1 MSERIVAV
9 VPIRSLRNG
18 KTRLAPVLGVDDR
31 EALLQRVAAGV
42 IDAAIHA
49 GSIDT
54 ILVVS
59 PDAETL
65 AWAAAL
71 GPPVVPLPQPESL
84 PGLNGAID
92 AGRTWALA
100 AGAAAM
106 LSLFADLPLLAP
118 ENLRAFARRAEP
130 VVLGADR
137 REEGTNAFLLRLGGQ
152 DRNFA
157 SHLGRTAS
165 PTTAPKRAASVSTS
179 PSIMPQAS
187 ASTSIPRRTGTTIN
201 CSRPS
206 PWPPAKSPRRC
217 VGRAWRERR
226 R

>member
-137 REEGTNAFLLRLGGQ
+137 REEGTNALLLRLGGAGPQFRFSFGEDSLAHHRAEARRLSLDVAVHHAPGIGFDLDTPQ
-152 DRNFA
+152 DW
-157 SHLGRTAS
+157 HDYQLL
-165 PTTAPKRAASVSTS
+165 AAKPV
-179 PSIMPQAS
+179 A
-187 ASTSIPRRTGTTIN
+187 A
-201 CSRPS
+201 
-206 PWPPAKSPRRC
+206 
-217 VGRAWRERR
+217 REVTPEMCGAGVA
-226 R
+226 